1 MSGQPPKKGLSGGVI
16 AAIAGVVGLVLLI
29 CCVGGFFLYQNN
41 QDDDGDATST
51 SETSE
56 EPTDEDPTD
65 EDPTEDPTDEDPTDE
80 PTTDEGPTE
89 DPTTDEPTDDT
100 DTSTDAPTG
109 GGTSVDFPSSYDGWV
124 NNTPSSTTLASYA
137 KGSDRFSVIASN
149 YLRPSNYEQLWDDV
163 NTYGD
168 VSCGQRASQ
177 GDSVYCTAEKN
188 ESTFLATSSNLSED
202 ELADALQGML
212 DEL

>member
-1 MSGQPPKKGLSGGVI
+1 M
-16 AAIAGVVGLVLLI
+16 
-29 CCVGGFFLYQNN
+29 
-41 QDDDGDATST
+41 TW
-51 SETSE
+51 
-56 EPTDEDPTD
+56 
-65 EDPTEDPTDEDPTDE
+65 
-80 PTTDEGPTE
+80 
-89 DPTTDEPTDDT
+89 
-100 DTSTDAPTG
+100 
-109 GGTSVDFPSSYDGWV
+109 PSSSCRCCISV
-124 NNTPSSTTLASYA
+124 RANAASA
-137 KGSDRFSVIASN
+137 HASN